1 MLTPPGWSHTL
12 LMLALMLDSAD
23 AMPVRLGEPRL
34 RAGDVPLLRGE
45 RLRLERPPEFTAGWK
60 LSSLEPVWPWRRSRC
75 VVRLVSFDSFS
86 TEDRP
91 RRAGGELTRFERV
104 RRDGDPSCGESCGFA
119 ARIKK
124 FP

>member
-34 RAGDVPLLRGE
+34 RAGDGPLLRGD

-75 VVRLVSFDSFS
+75 VRHIDAGLFGRPLRASAFADCRCYDPALGDSKVEQLLPSIVEGLRL
-86 TEDRP
+86 T
-91 RRAGGELTRFERV
+91 
-104 RRDGDPSCGESCGFA
+104 
-119 ARIKK
+119 
-124 FP
+124 